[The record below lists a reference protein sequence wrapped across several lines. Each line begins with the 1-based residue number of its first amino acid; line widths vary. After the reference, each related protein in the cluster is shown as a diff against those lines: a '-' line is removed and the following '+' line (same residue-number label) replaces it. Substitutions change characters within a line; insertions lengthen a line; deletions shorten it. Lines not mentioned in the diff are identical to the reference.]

1 MDVTIN
7 VDEEMFKE
15 VLEKELVALPK
26 EKIQEILVKA
36 IEAYFSKNNYEM
48 IDKLLI
54 EKNSYKWDNPDCPT
68 EFTKQLIEN
77 TDHSKLQDIVDKCIE
92 KLSNN
97 YEKILITMLTN
108 IFTQGLVDDYNFQT
122 QLKKI
127 INDELWKKS

>member
-1 MDVTIN
+1 MDVTIS

-15 VLEKELVALPK
+15 IVEKELAALPK

-68 EFTKQLIEN
+68 EFTKQLIQN
-77 TDHSKLQDIVDKCIE
+77 TDCSKLQDIVDKCIE

-97 YEKILITMLTN
+97 YEKILITMLTD
-108 IFTQGLVDDYNFQT
+108 IFTQGLMDNYNFHS
-122 QLKKI
+122 QLKRA